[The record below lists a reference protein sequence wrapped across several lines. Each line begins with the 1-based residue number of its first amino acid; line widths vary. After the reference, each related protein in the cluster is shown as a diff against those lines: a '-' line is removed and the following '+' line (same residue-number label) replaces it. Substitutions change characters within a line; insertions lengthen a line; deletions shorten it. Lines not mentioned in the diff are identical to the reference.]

1 MSNFGFFS
9 ACWSHFESLV
19 NSSFSFANLSF
30 SSPDDFYSNSNR
42 SRNSPV
48 ISVCVSA
55 SQKKRVGETL
65 LLWVSTSIWS
75 TDTSFTESAS
85 PSISVQEMSV
95 FFFQALEFEVASDL
109 YRIRRSCFFFNSKER
124 EMVDEFYRSFHHP
137 NGKSKSAC
145 YRSSNSNYRSEANV
159 YILAEYVLPWV
170 FDKMPD
176 HGSSWNYL
184 GTTASCMPWHYS
196 RWLLGVFCPP
206 QRIP

>member
-30 SSPDDFYSNSNR
+30 SSPVDFYSNSNR

-109 YRIRRSCFFFNSKER
+109 YRIRRSCFFLLQ
-124 EMVDEFYRSFHHP
+124 
-137 NGKSKSAC
+137 GK
-145 YRSSNSNYRSEANV
+145 RDGRW
-159 YILAEYVLPWV
+159 VLPLFSPPQWEEQV
-170 FDKMPD
+170 RVLSEFKFKL
-176 HGSSWNYL
+176 SFRSKRI
-184 GTTASCMPWHYS
+184 YS
-196 RWLLGVFCPP
+196 R
-206 QRIP
+206 RIRLALSIR